1 MNNFG
6 NIKDTFNN
14 ILSTSIMNKDEEGKK
29 LFSTYVKTLKE
40 EASLKNEYLIYKN
53 LTTKKFDD
61 ENEAK
66 YFIKEN
72 IKLLKNN
79 DSVEAIKK
87 LETILGDKEIVK
99 ENEEIYSHIDV
110 LRNTELT
117 PKTIEKIQESLKY
130 VSTKML
136 EKVVIEENEFDGVEV
151 PPSVLTKMA
160 TNRFNLK
167 YQDIS
172 EGEKEIIKTI
182 LNGNDEDKKEVYNN
196 LKTECIDIIDKKLNE
211 NVDLDIKDKLLKVK
225 DKLLRMTYNPDEYV
239 KDINNV
245 YELKNSVATEE

>member
-6 NIKDTFNN
+6 NIKDTFND
-14 ILSTSIMNKDEEGKK
+14 ILTESLLNKDKKGKK
-29 LFSTYVKTLKE
+29 LFSQYLNILKE
-40 EASLKNEYLIYKN
+40 DNNLRNEYLIFKN
-53 LTTKKFDD
+53 LTSVKFK
-61 ENEAK
+61 NETDAIH
-66 YFIKEN
+66 FINEN
-72 IKLLKNN
+72 IELLKNN
-79 DSVEAIKK
+79 DSSQGLKK
-87 LETILGDKEIVK
+87 LKSLLKGKNINVSNSELYE
-99 ENEEIYSHIDV
+99 HINT
-110 LRNTELT
+110 LRNTEKT
-117 PKTIEKIQESLKY
+117 PETLIKLQKSLNYLSENMLKEVVVEK
-130 VSTKML
+130 
-136 EKVVIEENEFDGVEV
+136 NEFDTVDV

-167 YQDIS
+167 YQDIT

-225 DKLLRMTYNPDEYV
+225 DKLLRMTYSSDEYV